1 MSKQAKHI
9 LIFASFLTAFSNFQ
23 HPVTPVYLESIG
35 FDKSLY
41 GFLFAF
47 MALGLSVTAP
57 FAGRL
62 ADRIGTKVPMFF
74 GIISYAAAQVLF
86 VTFTN
91 IYMLIFLRFLAGVS
105 MAFVFPLLLAY
116 ISKVT
121 TPVNRARAMSFY
133 AAIGIMFVSIG
144 YKIGGFLEIYIDAKS
159 VFYLQGIIMI
169 FLAIWVLFIKN
180 VHVELEIREKFSF
193 KSVERDDLKIFF
205 LYFITAGVF
214 MTVTRFLDV
223 LIIDL
228 GYTANDTGN
237 FVLVT
242 GLVGLLTN
250 FVILPVLSKK
260 FPEYVLMRYTLL
272 LSSVTLFITF
282 KFFDNI
288 WLGLYSVFLIYM
300 MAKAMYA
307 PVHNSYVSKID
318 ENKQG
323 EIIGIS
329 ESARMFG
336 MFVGPI
342 VGGFIYKIDPRTL
355 YISLA
360 AVLMGAYLIGRTLNG
375 SKKKR
380 A

>member
-1 MSKQAKHI
+1 
-9 LIFASFLTAFSNFQ
+9 
-23 HPVTPVYLESIG
+23 
-35 FDKSLY
+35 
-41 GFLFAF
+41 
-47 MALGLSVTAP
+47 
-57 FAGRL
+57 
-62 ADRIGTKVPMFF
+62 
-74 GIISYAAAQVLF
+74 
-86 VTFTN
+86 
-91 IYMLIFLRFLAGVS
+91 
-105 MAFVFPLLLAY
+105 
-116 ISKVT
+116 
-121 TPVNRARAMSFY
+121 MSFY